1 MKSGISIKIQKMGTA
16 HTWLTEFLGEANIA
30 KCVFQI
36 NKYLNEKQ
44 YAHSS
49 VSMIQIIHPILDFK
63 NTLH

>member
-1 MKSGISIKIQKMGTA
+1 MGTA